1 MSCSAVLG
9 AQWGDEGKGK
19 IVDMYSQQAD
29 VVIRYQG
36 GHNAGHTVWVS
47 GVKYILRLIP
57 SGIIHENTIN
67 IIGNGTVIELDA
79 LFKEINE
86 LKEKGVNFK
95 GRFFI
100 SDRAHVIIP
109 YHIFFDKHKEEL
121 KGANKIG
128 TTGRGIG
135 PTYMDKTARNGI
147 RIGDLFNEK
156 LLMEKITTNVEE
168 LNKYAVKA
176 YGVDPVNKE
185 DAIAYCKRHI
195 EDLKDYVT
203 DTSYLIN
210 KLVDEGKKVMLEG
223 AQGTMLD
230 VDFGTY
236 PFVTSSNG
244 TAGGACTGTGLSP
257 RKISCIAGVMKAYT
271 TRVGSGPFPTELF
284 DEDGEALRKAGN
296 EFGAVTGRP
305 RRCGW
310 LDLVAAKYAVMI
322 NGLDYI
328 ALTKMDVLDNMPVI
342 KLCTAYDINGKIVE
356 QFPADL
362 ESLENIKPIYKEFKG
377 WMTDL
382 SKVKSLEEL
391 PKEAKEYIDFIKD
404 YLDVPYCV
412 ISVGTDRSQ
421 TIVLNEIFK

>member
-1 MSCSAVLG
+1 MMSCSAVLG

-19 IVDMYSQQAD
+19 IVDMYSEQAD
-29 VVIRYQG
+29 VVVRYQG
-36 GHNAGHTVWVS
+36 GHNAGHTVWVD

-57 SGIIHENTIN
+57 SGIIHDKTIN
-67 IIGNGTVIELDA
+67 IIANGTVIELDA

-86 LKEKGVNFK
+86 LKEKGVQFD

-100 SDRAHVIIP
+100 SDRAHVIMP

-156 LLMEKITTNVEE
+156 ILDEKIKTNIDE

-176 YGVDPVNKE
+176 YNIEPINIDEAK
-185 DAIAYCKRHI
+185 AYCKRHV
-195 EDLKDYVT
+195 EDLKKYIT

-210 KLVDEGKKVMLEG
+210 KLISEGKKVMLEG

-244 TAGGACTGTGLSP
+244 TAGGACTGTGISP

-284 DEDGEALRKAGN
+284 DEDGEALRAAGH
-296 EFGAVTGRP
+296 EFGAVTGIKGSRP
-305 RRCGW
+305 
-310 LDLVAAKYAVMI
+310 
-322 NGLDYI
+322 
-328 ALTKMDVLDNMPVI
+328 
-342 KLCTAYDINGKIVE
+342 
-356 QFPADL
+356 
-362 ESLENIKPIYKEFKG
+362 
-377 WMTDL
+377 
-382 SKVKSLEEL
+382 
-391 PKEAKEYIDFIKD
+391 
-404 YLDVPYCV
+404 
-412 ISVGTDRSQ
+412 
-421 TIVLNEIFK
+421 

>member
-100 SDRAHVIIP
+100 SDRAHVIMP

-185 DAIAYCKRHI
+185 DAIVYCKRHI

>member
-100 SDRAHVIIP
+100 SDRAHVIMP

-210 KLVDEGKKVMLEG
+210 KLVYEGKKVMLEG